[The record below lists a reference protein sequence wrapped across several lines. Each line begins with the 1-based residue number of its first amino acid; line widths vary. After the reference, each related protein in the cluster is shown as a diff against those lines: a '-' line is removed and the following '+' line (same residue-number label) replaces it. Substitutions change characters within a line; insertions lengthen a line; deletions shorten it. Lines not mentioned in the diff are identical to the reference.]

1 MKPTFL
7 YHLLTLALLLCGM
20 VMPSLQAQPYK
31 NPSLSPEERTADL
44 LQRMTLEEKIAQIRH
59 IHSWN
64 IFEEQ
69 ELNKSKLQE
78 FVGDLCWG
86 FVEGFPLTGENCHR
100 HMRHIQEYMLNHTRL
115 GIPIFTVAEALHG
128 SVHEG
133 STIYPQNIALAS
145 TFNPELA
152 YLRATEI
159 SKELH
164 YQGINQ
170 ILAPCIDVVRDLRW
184 GRIEESYGE
193 DPYLNGIF
201 AYKEAKGYLYN

>member
-69 ELNKSKLQE
+69 ELNKLEKT
-78 FVGDLCWG
+78 VTDTC
-86 FVEGFPLTGENCHR
+86 
-100 HMRHIQEYMLNHTRL
+100 
-115 GIPIFTVAEALHG
+115 GI
-128 SVHEG
+128 
-133 STIYPQNIALAS
+133 YKNI
-145 TFNPELA
+145 
-152 YLRATEI
+152 
-159 SKELH
+159 
-164 YQGINQ
+164 
-170 ILAPCIDVVRDLRW
+170 C
-184 GRIEESYGE
+184 
-193 DPYLNGIF
+193 
-201 AYKEAKGYLYN
+201 

>member
-78 FVGDLCWG
+78 FVGDLW
-86 FVEGFPLTGENCHR
+86 
-100 HMRHIQEYMLNHTRL
+100 L
-115 GIPIFTVAEALHG
+115 GICGGFSANWRKLSPTHAAY
-128 SVHEG
+128 
-133 STIYPQNIALAS
+133 TRIYAKPYPTWNSYIYCCRSIAWFSA
-145 TFNPELA
+145 
-152 YLRATEI
+152 
-159 SKELH
+159 
-164 YQGINQ
+164 
-170 ILAPCIDVVRDLRW
+170 
-184 GRIEESYGE
+184 
-193 DPYLNGIF
+193 
-201 AYKEAKGYLYN
+201 

>member
-69 ELNKSKLQE
+69 ELNKSKNPYE
-78 FVGDLCWG
+78 IIVDDF
-86 FVEGFPLTGENCHR
+86 
-100 HMRHIQEYMLNHTRL
+100 IAEY
-115 GIPIFTVAEALHG
+115 
-128 SVHEG
+128 
-133 STIYPQNIALAS
+133 
-145 TFNPELA
+145 
-152 YLRATEI
+152 
-159 SKELH
+159 
-164 YQGINQ
+164 
-170 ILAPCIDVVRDLRW
+170 ILVI
-184 GRIEESYGE
+184 
-193 DPYLNGIF
+193 
-201 AYKEAKGYLYN
+201 KG